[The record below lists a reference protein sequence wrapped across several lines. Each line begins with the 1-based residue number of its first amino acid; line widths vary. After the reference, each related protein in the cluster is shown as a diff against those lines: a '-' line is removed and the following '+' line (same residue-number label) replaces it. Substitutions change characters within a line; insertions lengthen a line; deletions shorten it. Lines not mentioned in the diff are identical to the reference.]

1 MQSFDYKKLLPHAA
15 IIGLFLVVSLFY
27 SYPALKGQIL
37 MASDNVSWKASS
49 QEAREWHE
57 KTGENTLW
65 SNSMFGGMPTYT
77 FYIPESNNFIGHI
90 HNFFTEVLPKPSY
103 FFFLAMLGF
112 YILMCTLRV
121 NRWLGAI
128 GAFAYTF
135 ATYNIEIIA
144 TGHETKMLALAY
156 MPMVLSGVLMTYRGD
171 YLVGGVLLGI
181 SFALFNSTGHLQI
194 SYYFA
199 LVMVIAVIAFFIQA
213 FKDGQLKRFFIA
225 SAVCLAAFGAGFAT
239 GMAGMLPLQEYTKTT
254 MRGGESE
261 LTFNHDTEKAK
272 SGGGLDKDYAFQ
284 WSNGI
289 GETFCILIP
298 DLYGGSG
305 SEPLEKAPKAGEIL
319 SSAGYNAVPLYWGP
333 QPFLAG
339 PVYFGAIICF
349 LFVLGL
355 LVIRSYHKW
364 WILAACILGFMM
376 SWGRHFPAFNYFI
389 FDNLPFYN
397 KFRAPSTALIIPQ
410 FLFPLLGI
418 WALKDIISKKVSQ
431 EELVK
436 QLKIALGI
444 TAGLC
449 LLLGV
454 GGSMFFDFTNPTEA
468 KYPQQLIEALKED
481 RADLAMQS
489 GLRSAVFI
497 LLAGG
502 LIWAFVKEKINTSI
516 LTAGLGLLIVID
528 LLPVA
533 NNYLNEDNYQD
544 ESDYEALFQ
553 PRPVDQQ
560 ILQDK
565 DPYYRVLDLSRNV
578 YNDAMQSYFH
588 KAIGGY
594 SPAKMEV
601 YQDLIDVHMSKSFNT
616 EVLNMLNTKYIIYNA
631 GENNPVAQVNNTA
644 NGNAWF
650 VDSIHWAKTADEEI
664 LSMKAAG
671 LGDTTVV
678 ADPWNSKSV
687 AIVRESHRSEINN
700 YAFGKDS
707 AASINLTKYGLN
719 DLEYQSNN
727 SKDGLAVFS
736 DIYYD
741 KGWEAY
747 VDGKQV
753 NIIRVD
759 YLLRAIKI
767 PAGNHKIE
775 FHFRP
780 KSFAT
785 GNTITLISNILL
797 LGMGAFVLV
806 QLFRGR
812 KPNLPAE

>member
-15 IIGLFLVVSLFY
+15 IIGLFLLIALFY
-27 SYPALKGQIL
+27 SYPALKGEI
-37 MASDNVSWKASS
+37 MTASDNVSWKASS
-49 QEAREWHE
+49 QEAREWYE

-77 FYIPESNNFIGHI
+77 YYIPKSNNLLGDIHTFI
-90 HNFFTEVLPKPSY
+90 TEALPKPAY
-103 FFFLAMLGF
+103 FFFLSLLGF

-144 TGHETKMLALAY
+144 TGHDTKMMALAY
-156 MPMVLSGVLMTYRGD
+156 MPIVLSGLLITYRGQ
-171 YLVGGVLLGI
+171 YLWGGVLLGI
-181 SFALFNSTGHLQI
+181 SFALFNTTGHLQI
-194 SYYFA
+194 EYYFA
-199 LVMVIAVIAFFIQA
+199 LVTAIAVVAFFIQA
-213 FKDGQLKRFFIA
+213 IKEGQLKRFFIA
-225 SAVCLAAFGAGFAT
+225 SAVSLAAFALGIAT
-239 GMAGMLPLQEYTKTT
+239 SMAGLLPLQEYSKTT
-254 MRGGESE
+254 MRGGQSE
-261 LTFNHDTEKAK
+261 LTFNHDKEKAK
-272 SGGGLDKDYAFQ
+272 TGGGLDKDYAFQ
-284 WSNGI
+284 WSCGI

-298 DLYGGSG
+298 DLYGSSG

-339 PVYFGAIICF
+339 PVYFGAIVCF

-355 LVIRSYHKW
+355 MVVRSYHKW
-364 WILAACILGFMM
+364 WILAACILGIMM
-376 SWGRHFPAFNYFI
+376 SWGRHLPGFNYFL
-389 FDNLPFYN
+389 FDNLPMYN
-397 KFRAPSTALIIPQ
+397 KFRAPSTSLIIPQ

-418 WALKDIISKKVSQ
+418 WGLVEILNRKMSN
-431 EELVK
+431 EELLK
-436 QLKIALGI
+436 KLKIALGV

-468 KYPQQLIEALKED
+468 KYPQQLLDALMED
-481 RADLAMQS
+481 RADLAMTS

-502 LIWAFVKEKINTSI
+502 LIWAFIKDKVNTTI
-516 LTAGLGLLIVID
+516 LTAGIGLLIVID
-528 LLPVA
+528 LLPIA

-544 ESDYEALFQ
+544 ASDYEALFQ

-594 SPAKMEV
+594 SPAKMEI
-601 YQDLIDVHMSKSFNT
+601 YQDLIDVHMSNPFNS

-631 GENNPVAQVNNTA
+631 GENNPVAQVNNAA

-650 VDSIHWAKTADEEI
+650 VDSIQWAKTADEEI

-678 ADPWNSKSV
+678 SNSWNSKSV
-687 AIVRESHRSEINN
+687 AIVRESHRAEIGN
-700 YAFGKDS
+700 YTFGKDS
-707 AASINLTKYGLN
+707 AAKIVLTKYGLN
-719 DLEYQSNN
+719 DLAYQSGNG
-727 SKDGLAVFS
+727 KDGLAVFS

-753 NIIRVD
+753 PIIRVN
-759 YLLRAIKI
+759 YLLRSIKI

-780 KSFAT
+780 KSFER
-785 GNTITLISNILL
+785 GNQITLISNLILL
-797 LGMGAFVLV
+797 GFAAFVLV
-806 QLFRGR
+806 QIFRVK